1 MGIRE
6 ILPLLSITANFG
18 IGLYVYYRD
27 PNSKVNRLFL
37 ASIITLIFWAAGEF
51 LMKVAVSLPL
61 ANFGAKLGSLGWC
74 TSGAV
79 YIHFCLALTGNE
91 TALKKRST
99 YFALYL
105 PAIFWVCI
113 TIFTNLVFKT
123 FRPCPY
129 GGYWEVRGPIRLYSM
144 IYLALAFFFGLIL
157 LANKYLKSVE
167 VYQKRR
173 IGSVFIASAV
183 PIAVGIMSDFLLPYF
198 NIYLPVNAV
207 AIFPFLGIVIAYA
220 VTKYDLMT
228 AITSHF
234 GHEIVSSIQDALFIT
249 DGAGY
254 IEFANQAAHK
264 MLEYPPGK
272 LEGINVS
279 TLFTEPL
286 FSESDKPF
294 ENAYPGSVKSEGLNT
309 LLTSKGSQLL
319 VTLSTGA
326 IRTRKGKPIGMVI
339 VARDLTTTAK
349 LIEAKR
355 KAMEVMEELE
365 FLRRK
370 SESISKRKDKLT
382 KEVWFLQR
390 LIDNLPEGI
399 IIKDMEGNTIFAN
412 RAARILFGIT
422 AGETASF
429 QFESFL
435 PEENHDEVKSAEAD
449 AYLKRNTYILDNL
462 PVIDSNGNKRVI
474 KLIIAPLE
482 SYAGET
488 LYLLEIFADLT
499 EFVKLEKARLDF
511 VRTAAHELR
520 TPLTSLK
527 LGLEVLAREC
537 GEILTREQY
546 RTIEVLSLSI
556 ERLSLLAKNLL
567 DLASLE
573 AGLMNFNITQINLV
587 PVIKDAISL
596 FKSEIEEKKLDIIF
610 ESDSPVFLVDADQ
623 YRISE
628 VVINLLSNA
637 VKFTDQGYI
646 KISLKRK
653 EANIAEICIA
663 DTGIGIPEDKKEMV
677 FAKFGSAT
685 APRKMGE
692 GAGLGLSIS
701 RAIVEAHGGTMW
713 FESQPGVG
721 SQFYFTLPTA

>member
-349 LIEAKR
+349 MIEAKR

-429 QFESFL
+429 QLESFL